1 MQLAKD
7 DPFAFTSNEK
17 LVDTLCACL
26 VSIKKCLSDD
36 AYLNLEKISFSEFQT
51 TILSKSNNLGKRSY
65 STRNSTDQDLKQQKT
80 GYFKKGM
87 KIIV

>member
-17 LVDTLCACL
+17 LVDTLRACL

-36 AYLNLEKISFSEFQT
+36 AYLNLEKISFPNSRQQFCQRV
-51 TILSKSNNLGKRSY
+51 TILGNEV
-65 STRNSTDQDLKQQKT
+65 
-80 GYFKKGM
+80 
-87 KIIV
+87 IPP